1 MKTSNGIEVL
11 KEGTDYITVQNSVD
25 AGTGYIIF
33 QGIHAY
39 TGTMKKSFRITPYD
53 FAADESQQMDFV
65 IETNVPY
72 TKGGAKPDVQVFFG
86 NSSAPNYKD
95 LQSENCLCCIHFIVC
110 VYGKFA
116 DILLSYRKVQC
127 FLSLKV
133 AFSGNCFA
141 RRFTP

>member
-11 KEGTDYITVQNSVD
+11 KEGTDYTTVQNSVD

-53 FAADESQQMDFV
+53 FAADESQQMDFI

-72 TKGGAKPDVQVFFG
+72 AKGGAKSDIQVFFG
-86 NSSAPNYKD
+86 SSSAHNYKD
-95 LQSENCLCCIHFIVC
+95 LQSENP
-110 VYGKFA
+110 KRA
-116 DILLSYRKVQC
+116 TRPS
-127 FLSLKV
+127 S
-133 AFSGNCFA
+133 AFYCKMVSIIN
-141 RRFTP
+141 